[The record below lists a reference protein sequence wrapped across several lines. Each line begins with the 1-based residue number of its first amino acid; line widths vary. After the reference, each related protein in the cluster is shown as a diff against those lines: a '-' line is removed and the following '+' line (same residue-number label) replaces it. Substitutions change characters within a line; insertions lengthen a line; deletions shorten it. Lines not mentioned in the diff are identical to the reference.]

1 MHFSLSQK
9 DISTIFAVSNGFS
22 GGIRTGMNFTGLII
36 GVAAFLMIGMFHPIV
51 IKAEYHFGT
60 DCWWAFLLVGL
71 AATAASLFT
80 AHYIWSTLLGVFAFS
95 CFWSIL
101 EVFEQ
106 QKRVEKGWFPANPK
120 RKTNTISKTPKN

>member
-1 MHFSLSQK
+1 
-9 DISTIFAVSNGFS
+9 
-22 GGIRTGMNFTGLII
+22 MNFTGLII

-60 DCWWAFLLVGL
+60 GCWWAFLLVGL
-71 AATAASLFT
+71 AATAASLFID
-80 AHYIWSTLLGVFAFS
+80 HYIWSTLLGVFAFS

-106 QKRVEKGWFPANPK
+106 QKRVKKGWFPANPK
-120 RKTNTISKTPKN
+120 RKANTISKTPKN